1 MAAQLIVNMNVAQAW
16 IERSLGYEVAWDDTA
31 AWVQA
36 FGAITGIFWGVW
48 LYRQAERD
56 KRETRSLHRA
66 NVGRACT
73 AAVRFAAAQLAGI
86 NKLVNDRETILDR
99 LSPVTFDRLAMA
111 EEMLRSVPV
120 LDAEDTGATDAL
132 IAARS
137 RIAQARRR
145 CEEYNDSIRKSEV
158 GTAAKLADVRRQLRV
173 LQEKL
178 DQDATLLGTRYVSAE

>member
-1 MAAQLIVNMNVAQAW
+1 MNTAQAW
-16 IERSLGYEVAWDDTA
+16 IEIALGYAVAWDDTA

-36 FGAITGIFWGVW
+36 LGSIAGILWGVW

-56 KRETRSLHRA
+56 KRKARALHRA

-73 AAVRFAAAQLAGI
+73 AAVQFAATQLAGI
-86 NKLVNDRETILDR
+86 NNLVNDQETLLDR

-132 IAARS
+132 IATRS

-145 CEEYNDSIRKSEV
+145 CEEYNGNIRKAEV
-158 GTAAKLADVRRQLRV
+158 GTAAKVSDARRQLRI

-178 DQDATLLGTRYVSAE
+178 DEDATELAKRYGSSE